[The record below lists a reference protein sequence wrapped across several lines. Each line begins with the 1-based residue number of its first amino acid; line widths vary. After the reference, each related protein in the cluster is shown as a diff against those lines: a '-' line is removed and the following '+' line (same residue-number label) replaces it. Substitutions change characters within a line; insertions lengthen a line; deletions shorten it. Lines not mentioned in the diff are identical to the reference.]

1 MAVGAPGGEVRLGQ
15 GLDIHLHG
23 EVGGS
28 VPALGAEL
36 GPGHQYGPVGD
47 VLGRAV
53 VADRP
58 APEGILAGQGQVPD
72 LQVAV
77 IGGEVL
83 ADVPPAIGE
92 GHPAAA
98 QVDRVQGVGPAVPG
112 AEAHAGEHPHTGL
125 RVDEVEVVALAPGPV
140 LAGGMHV
147 LVCACD
153 GDHSGASH

>member
-1 MAVGAPGGEVRLGQ
+1 MTMGTPGGEVRLGQ

-47 VLGRAV
+47 VLCRALI
-53 VADRP
+53 ADGP
-58 APEGILAGQGQVPD
+58 APEGVLAGQGQVPD

-77 IGGEVL
+77 IGGKVP

-98 QVDRVQGVGPAVPG
+98 QVDGVQGVCPSVPG
-112 AEAHAGEHPHTGL
+112 AEAHAGEHPHAGL

-140 LAGGMHV
+140 LAGRMHV
-147 LVCACD
+147 LVRACD
-153 GDHSGASH
+153 GCHSGASH